1 LVTEADVLLAQEEQ
15 LAALEAA
22 RDITAEC
29 MGGKGDEMKRRVAMK
44 RLEEADALLLDVRR
58 GLVLQAAKILGATV
72 KRGRRG

>member
-22 RDITAEC
+22 RDITAQC
-29 MGGKGDEMKRRVAMK
+29 MDGKGDEAKRRAAMK

-58 GLVLQAAKILGATV
+58 GLVVQAAKILGATV
-72 KRGRRG
+72 KRGRST